1 MNFRIFIC
9 ISFFSIPFLNSCAQK
24 EGKINGVSFV
34 ASRDTLVQNHI
45 NPILSL
51 NSNYAAIMP
60 FGFIKNL
67 EHPEIIYNINRQWFG
82 ETNSG
87 AKQYINKFQEN
98 NIKIMLKPQIWIWRG
113 EFTGNLKMNSEEDW
127 MLLEDSYR
135 VFILGF
141 AKLANDSNVSLFCIG
156 TELEQFI
163 VHRPEFW
170 FQLISEVKN
179 IYKVLRCDKTQ
190 A

>member
-1 MNFRIFIC
+1 MNFRIVIC
-9 ISFFSIPFLNSCAQK
+9 ILFFSISFLTSCTQK

-67 EHPEIIYNINRQWFG
+67 EHPEIIYNTNRQWFG

-87 AKQYINKFQEN
+87 AKQYINKLKEN
-98 NIKIMLKPQIWIWRG
+98 N
-113 EFTGNLKMNSEEDW
+113 
-127 MLLEDSYR
+127 
-135 VFILGF
+135 V
-141 AKLANDSNVSLFCIG
+141 KLC
-156 TELEQFI
+156 
-163 VHRPEFW
+163 
-170 FQLISEVKN
+170 
-179 IYKVLRCDKTQ
+179 
-190 A
+190 